1 MKTFKAISMLLLI
14 VTLLSTFGAGVCAA
28 DDFPSLELRLATDSE
43 TRIVGEI
50 VPAILEMTNKGT
62 KDAPRWS
69 CISPGALEEFQFR
82 MADSEGNQLKKG
94 ETHMSK
100 PPVPIMRN
108 PLKPGQT
115 SVYYNVF
122 IPGCFFEHNDPGVFP
137 LPGEYKIWCE
147 YIPEIR
153 KRPDAPV
160 VAKSNVLTF
169 HVEPLD
175 IVAVKSIETEF
186 LDLGYDT
193 PHKKKTTFK
202 VFAHKGSQSYRLY
215 WEKAFFPPFQ
225 ISDNVIPEMF
235 DMKVDGYGNTHVWYQ
250 TTDGAFLYYIRRN
263 FTEPPN
269 LSRMP
274 LPEGYL
280 PEPLLPE
287 NKENNWEILDVPAGY
302 LPAFKTAE
310 DKVEI
315 EYVPAPPEDTDGE
328 EPRLPPPVR
337 VPPPEPPGREEPEK
351 DETDREPDAGH
362 WIVIGIVALT
372 AVVLAAVLL
381 KKRK

>member
-1 MKTFKAISMLLLI
+1 MMRGIITLKLVLLF
-14 VTLLSTFGAGVCAA
+14 VGWG
-28 DDFPSLELRLATDSE
+28 SLNAFAEDYPQYAVRLATDSE

-50 VPAILEMTNKGT
+50 APAILEMTNEGT

-82 MADSEGNQLKKG
+82 MADSEGNQLKRRNRYDPD
-94 ETHMSK
+94 

-169 HVEPLD
+169 HVESLD

-193 PHKKKTTFK
+193 PRKKKTTFK

-215 WEKAFFPPFQ
+215 WEKAFFSPCQ
-225 ISDNVIPEMF
+225 ISDNVTPEMF
-235 DMKVDGYGNTHVWYQ
+235 DMKIDGYGNTHVWYQ

-263 FTEPPN
+263 FTEPPQ
-269 LSRMP
+269 LRRMP
-274 LPEGYL
+274 PPEQGYL

-287 NKENNWEILDVPAGY
+287 NKENNWDLLDVPAGY
-302 LPAFKTAE
+302 LPAFKTAK
-310 DKVEI
+310 DRVEI
-315 EYVPAPPEDTDGE
+315 EFVAAPHEDADGE
-328 EPRLPPPVR
+328 EPRLPPPR
-337 VPPPEPPGREEPEK
+337 
-351 DETDREPDAGH
+351 AGS
-362 WIVIGIVALT
+362 
-372 AVVLAAVLL
+372 AA
-381 KKRK
+381 